1 MSKTRIGEV
10 RLASGHSLILG
21 TLRNRESFQVHNDL
35 SAFGLLHL
43 GADDIME
50 QYASLAHNLEELE
63 EVDLKNLPAVIN
75 PIYRGLSE
83 VIVRKNFDPI
93 DFSEPG
99 VLKSSM
105 HKMKGQSVYTNHFA
119 YVGNEVGSV
128 KDVLWEKSYEVNGIK
143 IPAGFNLHMNI
154 DALSNPKLARGIL
167 MDPPSIH
174 SNSVTVTFA
183 WEQSHPKMEYND
195 FRSKVGTIG
204 NDGKLI
210 RRVATDINNYFET
223 SLVSHGADPYAK
235 QVRGGKIVTP
245 EMSQTRD
252 SFSIE
257 LGKSDNFHFFS
268 YKDEASFS
276 LTAESLTGEEN
287 TIPADINN
295 NDDNKKQFVMNKNL
309 AILLA
314 ALVGFSFEENVAKL
328 SDTDFEAD
336 PKNVEGLLSALE
348 ANADA
353 LKAFPGLQ
361 GQIDSLTEENNGL
374 KTKVTE
380 LEAAGDSSPDKAT
393 LDAYKANL
401 LQETL
406 SHHTILNNGEAEPTI
421 QKTLEGAEL
430 ATLQAFHKT
439 FKTQLES
446 TFPLTCQDCNS
457 HNVTRASAAAGE
469 GEDGKDGKQRKTVGE
484 VDHFKYLPQD

>member
-1 MSKTRIGEV
+1 MSKKTYIGEV
-10 RLASGHSLILG
+10 KLASGHSLILN

-35 SAFGLLHL
+35 GAFGLLNL

-50 QYASLAHNLEELE
+50 TYAQLAEQFGDGEG
-63 EVDLKNLPAVIN
+63 EVDLKNLPAIIN

-83 VIVRKNFDPI
+83 VIVRKHFDPI

-99 VLKSSM
+99 VLKASM

-154 DALSNPKLARGIL
+154 DAASNPKLARGIL
-167 MDPPSIH
+167 MDPPAIH

-204 NDGKLI
+204 TDGKLI
-210 RRVATDINNYFET
+210 RRVATEVNNYFET

-235 QVRGGKIVTP
+235 QIRNNKIVTP

-257 LGKSDNFHFFS
+257 LGKSENFHFFS
-268 YKDEASFS
+268 YKDQESFS
-276 LTAESLTGEEN
+276 VSATATDED
-287 TIPADINN
+287 TIPPVTNNN
-295 NDDNKKQFVMNKNL
+295 NDNKTSFVMNKNL

-314 ALVGFSFEENVAKL
+314 ALVGFSFEENVASL
-328 SDTDFEAD
+328 SDDDFSKD

-348 ANADA
+348 ANAEA

-361 GQIDSLTEENNGL
+361 AQITTLTDEKTALE
-374 KTKVTE
+374 TKVTE
-380 LEAAGDSSPDKAT
+380 LEANSGSNPDQAS
-393 LDAYKANL
+393 LAAYKAGI
-401 LQETL
+401 LQEAL
-406 SHHTILNNGEAEPTI
+406 SYHKILNGDKAEPTI
-421 QKTLEGAEL
+421 QATLEGADL
-430 ATLQAFHKT
+430 KTLQAFHQT
-439 FKTQLES
+439 FKTQLDN
-446 TFPLTCQDCNS
+446 TFPQRCQDCDGTNI
-457 HNVTRASAAAGE
+457 TRASAQAE
-469 GEDGKDGKQRKTVGE
+469 GFGSDKDGKEETSRYDYIKG
-484 VDHFKYLPQD
+484 